1 MGNNKTKNSRH
12 FFSVDFAPVAKQRH
26 ARVQK
31 VHFFWPVVLKTRQKR
46 LVLKLKIL
54 IHAKW
59 LNLRFFHL
67 LVGKGGEGGQ
77 LIHGR
82 GRFQCNNLSL
92 SLGQICVVTRNRPCA
107 AGTFAAFPYPSSGV
121 SG

>member
-1 MGNNKTKNSRH
+1 MGNNKTKISRQ

-31 VHFFWPVVLKTRQKR
+31 VHFFWPVVFKTRQKR

-67 LVGKGGEGGQ
+67 LVGKGG
-77 LIHGR
+77 R
-82 GRFQCNNLSL
+82 
-92 SLGQICVVTRNRPCA
+92 
-107 AGTFAAFPYPSSGV
+107 AGN
-121 SG
+121 